1 MDENQERI
9 KKMYLRINGEVT
21 DREMVPPPPKD
32 REMLLPPPK
41 QVKTKTFTINEDQLK
56 KLEEWQSHIKA
67 IYGSYG
73 NYKYTFSSNGIGKN
87 VVVYSELADT
97 ELDLTDVD
105 SW

>member
-1 MDENQERI
+1 MDENQELI
-9 KKMYLRINGEVT
+9 EKMHLRICGEMT
-21 DREMVPPPPKD
+21 DHEMPPPPPK
-32 REMLLPPPK
+32 K
-41 QVKTKTFTINEDQLK
+41 VKTKTFTLDEYQVK

-73 NYKYTFSSNGIGKN
+73 NYEYTFSSSGIGQI

>member
-9 KKMYLRINGEVT
+9 KKMYLRINSEPN
-21 DREMVPPPPKD
+21 DHEMVPPPPK
-32 REMLLPPPK
+32 K
-41 QVKTKTFTINEDQLK
+41 SKTKTFTLDEYQVK

-73 NYKYTFSSNGIGKN
+73 NYEYTFSSSGIGQI

-97 ELDLTDVD
+97 KLDLTDVD

>member
-1 MDENQERI
+1 MNDAQERI
-9 KKMYLRINGEVT
+9 NKMYLRINGEVT
-21 DREMVPPPPKD
+21 DHEMPPPPPK
-32 REMLLPPPK
+32 K
-41 QVKTKTFTINEDQLK
+41 GKTKTFTLDENQVK

-73 NYKYTFSSNGIGKN
+73 NYEYTFSSSGIGQI

-97 ELDLTDVD
+97 ELDLTDFD

>member
-9 KKMYLRINGEVT
+9 KKMYLRINSEPN
-21 DREMVPPPPKD
+21 DHEMVPPPPK
-32 REMLLPPPK
+32 
-41 QVKTKTFTINEDQLK
+41 QVNTKTFTLNEDQVK

-73 NYKYTFSSNGIGKN
+73 NYEYTFSSSGIGQI

>member
-21 DREMVPPPPKD
+21 DREMVPS
-32 REMLLPPPK
+32 PPK
-41 QVKTKTFTINEDQLK
+41 QGKTKTFTLNEDQVK

-73 NYKYTFSSNGIGKN
+73 NYEYTFTINDFEQI
-87 VVVYSELADT
+87 VTVHSELADI

-105 SW
+105 S

>member
-1 MDENQERI
+1 MHFWNNFWSSRASKYHQTHKI
-9 KKMYLRINGEVT
+9 
-21 DREMVPPPPKD
+21 
-32 REMLLPPPK
+32 
-41 QVKTKTFTINEDQLK
+41 KTKTFTINEDQLK